1 MLNPSLHTTAAAI
14 LFFWCGC
21 VTAISFLEAWLKFRA
36 PGVTI
41 PIGLG
46 IGRLVFAALNK
57 VEWVLATGA
66 AACLVIGGRPWS
78 NGAGFLLAAVLVL
91 ALETIWL
98 LPVLDRRAEARLTG
112 KQPPASSFHFIFV
125 AAEAAKLIC
134 LVAGGVRLLKLI

>member
-57 VEWVLATGA
+57 VEWILAIGA
-66 AACLVIGGRPWS
+66 ATCLVVAGRPWL
-78 NGAGFLLAAVLVL
+78 NCAEWLVGAVLIL

-98 LPVLDRRAEARLTG
+98 LPVLDRRAQAWLTG
-112 KQPPASSFHFIFV
+112 QQPPASSFHFYFV

-134 LVAGGVRLLKLI
+134 LAVGGIRLLKLI